1 MKEYWKK
8 KGKLL
13 IIACIAVIAG
23 FIVMGAYAG
32 IHYTK
37 AGDNKGK
44 TEIGNENVLIKGDIK
59 RRNGK
64 YYIGKKGGEM
74 LIKLHKEYVNKLS
87 YEYTSE
93 YFSKAHLRIRK
104 QNIYGAYKD
113 MHIEDEYMK
122 DMPRSVVNVGGKVAE
137 IEIKFEK
144 SENEVV
150 INHFEVDNTL
160 KLNPILGVFTAA
172 CVFAFLFILSFRK
185 ENKRH
190 PAITFFVCSF
200 VAGICLMLLEPIY
213 VTGFDEQI
221 HYLNAH
227 WIGCTKYEEP
237 STQVEDYYYGY
248 PWEINTT
255 TISANESIEERM
267 DFFRVMNDK
276 TRYTGVMTDKYE
288 FKLSSVG
295 YLNQAFLLKIGQI
308 LHLPFYFQGVLGK
321 LGNLLLYAVVMSF
334 AIAIL
339 PIGKRL
345 LMVIGMMPELI
356 FQGTVYTYDI
366 WVVAFLVLGS
376 SILIREHVNKTE
388 KFEYKWR
395 ILMIACFVLGCLPKA
410 VYAPLILSG
419 LFLGKDKFYS
429 KRDEYIFK
437 GGIIIAFLA
446 LMASFVLPALNP
458 SNDMSDSRGSK
469 TDSGQQMKYILG
481 QPIAYAI
488 VWLKNVLKTF
498 QEYIMGGSAFTSF
511 GYLGGGSLSTCCAAL
526 VVGTTLTDTY
536 GDGKSKERVLDIK
549 TKCIFAIEMILVIG
563 LVWTALY
570 ISFTEAGI
578 EEILG
583 TQARYYYPF
592 IFIFYLCFQTDK
604 IKNTIELEK
613 YQMMIMLASNFII
626 FQQMWEVLL
635 VRKCL

>member
-1 MKEYWKK
+1 M
-8 KGKLL
+8 
-13 IIACIAVIAG
+13 
-23 FIVMGAYAG
+23 
-32 IHYTK
+32 
-37 AGDNKGK
+37 
-44 TEIGNENVLIKGDIK
+44 
-59 RRNGK
+59 
-64 YYIGKKGGEM
+64 
-74 LIKLHKEYVNKLS
+74 
-87 YEYTSE
+87 
-93 YFSKAHLRIRK
+93 
-104 QNIYGAYKD
+104 
-113 MHIEDEYMK
+113 
-122 DMPRSVVNVGGKVAE
+122 
-137 IEIKFEK
+137 
-144 SENEVV
+144 
-150 INHFEVDNTL
+150 
-160 KLNPILGVFTAA
+160 
-172 CVFAFLFILSFRK
+172 
-185 ENKRH
+185 
-190 PAITFFVCSF
+190 
-200 VAGICLMLLEPIY
+200 
-213 VTGFDEQI
+213 
-221 HYLNAH
+221 
-227 WIGCTKYEEP
+227 
-237 STQVEDYYYGY
+237 
-248 PWEINTT
+248 
-255 TISANESIEERM
+255 
-267 DFFRVMNDK
+267 
-276 TRYTGVMTDKYE
+276 
-288 FKLSSVG
+288 
-295 YLNQAFLLKIGQI
+295 
-308 LHLPFYFQGVLGK
+308 HLPFYFQWLLGK